1 MKTAEEEASERTH
14 EVIRKMHAL
23 LSQLADE
30 QPFAVRF
37 TLVAAVRI
45 EGGQDMTVETAGN
58 GTSYL
63 TSLMLARAMVQHA
76 MLRKE
81 AEPIE

>member
-1 MKTAEEEASERTH
+1 MKTAEEEASERVH
-14 EVIRKMHAL
+14 EVIRKMHAA
-23 LSQLADE
+23 LSRIADE
-30 QPFAVRF
+30 QPFSVRF

-45 EGGQDMTVETAGN
+45 EGGQDMAIETAGN

-63 TSLMLARAMVQHA
+63 TSLMLARGIVQHA